1 MNQNGLR
8 EMEKR
13 AETVGSSW
21 HGAALLAI
29 GVAIAR
35 VIWRKVNHLLVRQN
49 SEGQS
54 PDKR

>member
-1 MNQNGLR
+1 MNQNGMR

-49 SEGQS
+49 FEGQS